1 MVYENMRSGQNIGR
15 IKAAPNLVNICVDEI
30 AQEEMK
36 GRLYHCYKK
45 EATNFTN
52 VVELL
57 DEMEKL
63 YDKLHFP
70 EASTKSRSF
79 LREKAL
85 QQRETIPKVVEPK
98 IVLEQKGTKGTFL
111 VCVQYRQNA
120 TWQGSVTWVDEQREQ
135 YFRSTLEL
143 LKLIDGALEKRNDDE
158 ENSDEDKRRTP

>member
-79 LREKAL
+79 LREKDPL
-85 QQRETIPKVVEPK
+85 QRETIPKVVEPK
-98 IVLEQKGTKGTFL
+98 IVLEQKGTK
-111 VCVQYRQNA
+111 
-120 TWQGSVTWVDEQREQ
+120 
-135 YFRSTLEL
+135 
-143 LKLIDGALEKRNDDE
+143 
-158 ENSDEDKRRTP
+158 

>member
-120 TWQGSVTWVDEQREQ
+120 TWQGGIVLMESEES
-135 YFRSTLEL
+135 YEFSS
-143 LKLIDGALEKRNDDE
+143 ALDLVKIIN
-158 ENSDEDKRRTP
+158 NTSSF

>member
-45 EATNFTN
+45 EATNFKN

-79 LREKAL
+79 LKEKAP

-120 TWQGSVTWVDEQREQ
+120 TWQGSVLWAETKQEQ
-135 YFRSTLEL
+135 YFRSALEL
-143 LKLIDGALEKRNDDE
+143 LKLIDSAVTE
-158 ENSDEDKRRTP
+158 DEDEIVEGGSHEK

>member
-15 IKAAPNLVNICVDEI
+15 IKAAPNLVTICVDEI
-30 AQEEMK
+30 AQEEIK

-45 EATNFTN
+45 EATNFKN

-70 EASTKSRSF
+70 EASTRSRSF
-79 LREKAL
+79 VRTEAP
-85 QQRETIPKVVEPK
+85 QQRETIPKVVEPETILK
-98 IVLEQKGTKGTFL
+98 QKGTKGTFL

-120 TWQGSVTWVDEQREQ
+120 TWQGEIVLMESEEI
-135 YFRSTLEL
+135 YEFSS
-143 LKLIDGALEKRNDDE
+143 ALDLVKIIN
-158 ENSDEDKRRTP
+158 NTSNF

>member
-1 MVYENMRSGQNIGR
+1 MRGGQNIGR

-45 EATNFTN
+45 EATNFKN

-98 IVLEQKGTKGTFL
+98 TVLEQKGTKGTFL

>member
-45 EATNFTN
+45 EATNFKN

-63 YDKLHFP
+63 YDKLHFR
-70 EASTKSRSF
+70 KH
-79 LREKAL
+79 
-85 QQRETIPKVVEPK
+85 QQRAG
-98 IVLEQKGTKGTFL
+98 LF
-111 VCVQYRQNA
+111 
-120 TWQGSVTWVDEQREQ
+120 
-135 YFRSTLEL
+135 
-143 LKLIDGALEKRNDDE
+143 
-158 ENSDEDKRRTP
+158 

>member
-1 MVYENMRSGQNIGR
+1 MRSGQNIGR

-45 EATNFTN
+45 EATNFKN

-79 LREKAL
+79 LEEKAP

-98 IVLEQKGTKGTFL
+98 L
-111 VCVQYRQNA
+111 Y
-120 TWQGSVTWVDEQREQ
+120 
-135 YFRSTLEL
+135 
-143 LKLIDGALEKRNDDE
+143 
-158 ENSDEDKRRTP
+158 

>member
-45 EATNFTN
+45 EATNFKN

-79 LREKAL
+79 LKEKAS
-85 QQRETIPKVVEPK
+85 QQRETIPKAVEPK
-98 IVLEQKGTKGTFL
+98 TVLEQKGTKGTFL

-120 TWQGSVTWVDEQREQ
+120 TWQGEIVLMESEES
-135 YFRSTLEL
+135 YEFSS
-143 LKLIDGALEKRNDDE
+143 ALDLVKIIN
-158 ENSDEDKRRTP
+158 NTSSF

>member
-1 MVYENMRSGQNIGR
+1 
-15 IKAAPNLVNICVDEI
+15 
-30 AQEEMK
+30 MK

-45 EATNFTN
+45 EATNFKN

-79 LREKAL
+79 LKEKAP
-85 QQRETIPKVVEPK
+85 QQRETIPKAVEPK
-98 IVLEQKGTKGTFL
+98 TVLEQKGTKGTFL

-120 TWQGSVTWVDEQREQ
+120 TWQGEIVLMESEES
-135 YFRSTLEL
+135 YEFSS
-143 LKLIDGALEKRNDDE
+143 ALDLVKIIN
-158 ENSDEDKRRTP
+158 NTSSF